1 MDSSGALRAMLMVG
15 GVTACVAT
23 VAVLQRAQPE
33 QEPPEP
39 EPQSQP
45 QPQPQ
50 PHLQP
55 HLQETKTRPAKK
67 QASSR
72 KQRLKL
78 TQADVA
84 SANVV
89 LSVVH
94 THVSRV
100 LEYLAE
106 LAAAGTLPGVDVL
119 GAVLGSTKQKKG
131 HSWSDLPI
139 LLRAAGGATGAAS
152 AAAVLAADTLLSC
165 AIRKVLVVEPETT
178 ALYVPNTCMATATE
192 ALAARLD
199 AAATFAADNT
209 LDAGEAGLRPPSRA
223 VGVRLQAFPAS
234 LLPQLLEG
242 LHSKAAA
249 SAALWEL
256 APQSCGLVASVVR
269 LPQSSSLRIGVAASE
284 AYIGRSRQARA
295 AEGDGEAVCRAYYK
309 LQEAVRR
316 AGADAFPFEMAIA
329 IDAGSAP
336 GGWTKYLATDRGC
349 ERVYSVDPGALNVEG
364 KNITHMR
371 CKIQDALPTITAE
384 LVAAGRQVDVFVS
397 DLVPH
402 TEGELMDVVR
412 PLLTSTPRLLR
423 KGALVVLTFKAK
435 ASRGFTEAGCSDLAL
450 EQVKRLDTL
459 LVPGRTRVLH
469 LMANR
474 LRERTIVGYAA

>member
-1 MDSSGALRAMLMVG
+1 MDSSPGAMRTLLLVG
-15 GVTACVAT
+15 GVAGCVVTAHVA
-23 VAVLQRAQPE
+23 LQRAE
-33 QEPPEP
+33 PEP
-39 EPQSQP
+39 EREPEPMSSRTE
-45 QPQPQ
+45 
-50 PHLQP
+50 PHQ
-55 HLQETKTRPAKK
+55 QEGKKSTIDKK
-67 QASSR
+67 QISSTR
-72 KQRLKL
+72 QRHNL
-78 TQADVA
+78 TPAGAA

-106 LAAAGTLPGVDVL
+106 LAAAGTLPRVDVL
-119 GAVLGSTKQKKG
+119 GTVLGSTKQKKG
-131 HSWSDLPI
+131 QSWSDLPI
-139 LLRAAGGATGAAS
+139 LLRAAGGATGAAAV
-152 AAAVLAADTLLSC
+152 AATLAADKLLSC
-165 AIRKVLVVEPETT
+165 AIRKVLVVEPESA
-178 ALYVPNTCMATATE
+178 ALSLPNMATAAA
-192 ALAARLD
+192 ALAAQLD
-199 AAATFAADNT
+199 AAATCAVDGAS
-209 LDAGEAGLRPPSRA
+209 DAGNPRVRLPSGK

-234 LLPQLLEG
+234 VLPQLLEE
-242 LHSKAAA
+242 LHSRAAA
-249 SAALWEL
+249 SAAVWEL

-269 LPQSSSLRIGVAASE
+269 LPQTSSLRVGVAASA
-284 AYIGRSRQARA
+284 AYVGGSRQARA

-316 AGADAFPFEMAIA
+316 AGADGFPFEMATA

-336 GGWTKYLATDRGC
+336 GGWTKYLAADRGC
-349 ERVYSVDPGALNVEG
+349 ERVYSVDPGALDVEG
-364 KNITHMR
+364 ENITHMR
-371 CKIQDALPTITAE
+371 CKIQDALPTIAAE
-384 LVAAGRQVDVFVS
+384 LMVAGRQVDVFVS

-435 ASRGFTEAGCSDLAL
+435 ATRGFTEARCSDLAL
-450 EQVKRLDTL
+450 EQVRRLDSL
-459 LVPGRTRVLH
+459 LEPGRTRVLH